1 MDYRVIIAALDD
13 VANCLEIK
21 GLMKEAYELDKIADF
36 IEAAMPYGTM
46 SALSGAISP
55 VLTRI
60 KKESI
65 KDLEQARSMLVN
77 AIEGVVGKGLSRD
90 RRDRAD
96 KYISDLKRH
105 ATLKDLLLHAGNTML
120 AGGFGS
126 EREHQQ
132 ESA

>member
-1 MDYRVIIAALDD
+1 MDYRTIIAALDD
-13 VANCLEIK
+13 VANCLEIQ

-65 KDLEQARSMLVN
+65 KDLEQARSMIVD
-77 AIEGVVGKGLSRD
+77 AIEGIVGKGLSRD
-90 RRDRAD
+90 KAD
-96 KYISDLKRH
+96 KYIEELKRH
-105 ATLKDLLLHAGNTML
+105 TALKDLLLHAGNIML